1 MQIYNME
8 NEKHEQIAGAAC
20 GAIAFFIWGLS
31 PLYWKV
37 LKTVPALEVIMHRVV
52 WSFVFLFPIIFIQGK
67 WEEFVKVL
75 KKPRI
80 LIILLFTAFFVAF
93 NWLIYIWSV
102 NNGHIIEASLGY
114 YINPLVNV
122 LLGVIFL
129 KERLRVFQLIAVIFA
144 CAGVLCLTFYYG
156 KFPWVSL
163 TLAFSFGFYGL
174 IRKVVSVGSLT
185 GLCIETLLLSVPAGV
200 YLIYLQFH
208 DTGAFLN
215 NGAVIDTFL
224 AGSALVTALPLLLFI
239 LGTKRLNLSTIGFL
253 QYIAPTCMFL
263 LGVFVYNE
271 PFSRVQVITFSL
283 IWTALGIYS
292 FDSMINYKKMQKKS
306 GLI

>member
-20 GAIAFFIWGLS
+20 GAVAFLIWGLS

-37 LKTVPALEVIMHRVV
+37 LKTVPALEVIMHRIV
-52 WSFVFLFPIIFIQGK
+52 WSFVFLIPLVLIQGK
-67 WEEFVKVL
+67 WGEFVKVFTDCRKL
-75 KKPRI
+75 
-80 LIILLFTAFFVAF
+80 LILLFTAFFVAF

-102 NNGHIIEASLGY
+102 NNGRLLEASLGY

-129 KERLRVFQLIAVIFA
+129 KERLRSLQLIAVIFA
-144 CAGVLCLTFYYG
+144 SAGVLCLTFYYG

-185 GLCIETLLLSVPAGV
+185 GLCIETLLLSIPATV
-200 YLIYLQFH
+200 YLLYLKSH
-208 DTGAFLN
+208 DLGAFLRS
-215 NGAVIDTFL
+215 GILTDAFL
-224 AGSALVTALPLLLFI
+224 IGSALMTALPLLLFI

-253 QYIAPTCMFL
+253 QYIAPTCMFF

-271 PFSRVQVITFSL
+271 PFSKVQIITFSL
-283 IWTALGIYS
+283 IWIALGIYS
-292 FDSMINYKKMQKKS
+292 TDSMMNYKKLQKKNPV
-306 GLI
+306 